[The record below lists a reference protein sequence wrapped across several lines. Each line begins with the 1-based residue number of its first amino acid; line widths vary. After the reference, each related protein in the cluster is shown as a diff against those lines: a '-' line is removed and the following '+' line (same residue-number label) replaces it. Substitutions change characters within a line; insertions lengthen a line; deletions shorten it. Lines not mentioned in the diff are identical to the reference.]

1 MGGAGWTQPRGAG
14 VVGRAIRERRTL
26 LVNDVSRDPDY
37 FSIPGTE
44 RVGSELVA
52 PIWLGSELWGAVDVQ
67 DTRAAAFDEDD
78 ARFVEAV
85 AEHLGSAIRSA
96 ILYEQLERAYL
107 GTADALGAA
116 LEAKDLPTAEHAR
129 SIIETAEAVGRLL
142 GMDAGELRNL
152 RYAAA
157 FHDIGKIAVPESLL
171 NKPGPLTNGEV
182 EQLQRHTVMGEQ
194 ILQPVDFLTDI
205 LPLVR
210 HGHER
215 WDGEG
220 YPDNLVG
227 DQIPLGARI
236 ILVCH
241 AYEAM
246 TSDRPYRDAMSR
258 DAARRELKLH
268 AGTQFD
274 PRVVDAL
281 LEVLES
287 REPPQPAPATN

>member
-1 MGGAGWTQPRGAG
+1 
-14 VVGRAIRERRTL
+14 VGRAVRDRRTVV
-26 LVNDVSRDPDY
+26 VNDVSTDPDY
-37 FSIPGTE
+37 FSTPETE
-44 RVGSELVA
+44 SAGSELVA

-67 DTRAAAFDEDD
+67 ENRTDAFDDD
-78 ARFVEAV
+78 DVRMIETV
-85 AEHLGSAIRSA
+85 AEQLGSAIRSA

-116 LEAKDLPTAEHAR
+116 LEAKDLPSAEHAR
-129 SIIETAEAVGRLL
+129 SLIETAEAVGRLL
-142 GMDAGELRNL
+142 GMDADDLRNL

-171 NKPGPLTNGEV
+171 NKPGPLTDGEL

-227 DQIPLGARI
+227 DRIPLGARI

-246 TSDRPYRDAMSR
+246 TSDRPYREAMS
-258 DAARRELKLH
+258 AEQARRELKLH

-274 PRVVDAL
+274 PQVVNAL
-281 LEVLES
+281 LEVLDS
-287 REPPQPAPATN
+287 REPPPRTAPVANG